1 MDILI
6 WSLIIYRISTDIAYM
21 SGPFLVFE
29 RLRTWCINYAPVWMA
44 EGVNC
49 PICISFWLAL
59 GLVLYTQDYRMF
71 AVAGVVALVVRFT
84 P

>member
-21 SGPFLVFE
+21 SGPFNVFE
-29 RLRTWCINYAPVWMA
+29 HFRTWCIDHAPDWVS

-49 PICISFWLAL
+49 PICISWWLAV
-59 GLVLYTQDYRMF
+59 GLVLYTQDIRMF
-71 AVAGVVALVVRFT
+71 AAAGLVALVVRFS

>member
-6 WSLIIYRISTDIAYM
+6 WSLIVYRVSTDVAYM
-21 SGPFLVFE
+21 SGPFNVFE
-29 RLRTWCINYAPVWMA
+29 HVRTWCMNHAPSWIV

-49 PICISFWLAL
+49 PICISWWLAV
-59 GLVLYTQDYRMF
+59 GLVLYTQDYRFF
-71 AVAGVVALVVRFT
+71 ACAGVVALVVRIT